1 MKKNKI
7 VENIAYII
15 FLIFGMLTIACVL
28 LITVYLIVSGIPAIK
43 EIGLINFLFGK
54 KWASTAQ
61 EPAFGILPFIL
72 TSVYGTAAATVLAVP
87 VGLLSSIYIS
97 RYANKKVR
105 SVIESFINM
114 LASIPS
120 VVVGLIGMVVLVPTV
135 AKVFSLSDGAT
146 LASAIVVLTIM
157 ILPNVIKVS
166 VTSLDAVKKEYEDG
180 SIALGATKEE
190 TIIKVT
196 IPKAKSGIASAIVLA
211 IGRAIGEAMAVVM
224 VSGNVANMPTLFD
237 SVRFLTT
244 AISSEMSYA
253 SVGSLQRN
261 ALFSI
266 ALVLYVFIMLINA
279 FLNIFLKK
287 GQEN

>member
-7 VENIAYII
+7 VENIAYIV

-105 SVIESFINM
+105 LVIESFINM

-180 SIALGATKEE
+180 ITVAELIVKENVENPEYVTVTVNDDFVERDDFETTKLNEGDAVEFLYFMGGGA
-190 TIIKVT
+190 
-196 IPKAKSGIASAIVLA
+196 
-211 IGRAIGEAMAVVM
+211 
-224 VSGNVANMPTLFD
+224 
-237 SVRFLTT
+237 
-244 AISSEMSYA
+244 Y
-253 SVGSLQRN
+253 
-261 ALFSI
+261 
-266 ALVLYVFIMLINA
+266 
-279 FLNIFLKK
+279 
-287 GQEN
+287 